1 MCHTENFPRKAF
13 EAAYH
18 AAGIL
23 DQNREYLQFHLQNAD
38 EPTRQALADMQRG
51 MARLE
56 RAMGEVEDLL
66 ALQEASPAR
75 RWMDLRDVL
84 AQADGMRPEIARAL
98 GVTLTIAQP
107 GPETP
112 CTVLGDPDS
121 AEKICFHLLSN
132 ALRASDAGGKV
143 TLALETAPSGFALT
157 VADHGCGLPTEAN
170 WQENRRRFVGGA
182 GAGLQLC
189 RGLCAQLGWTLT
201 LEANFGG
208 GTLARVEIPAAEN
221 AEAALPSRVELHAE
235 GEAQNARLRWLL
247 TRECYL
253 LEGTLEPL

>member
-13 EAAYH
+13 AAAYH
-18 AAGIL
+18 AVGIL

-51 MARLE
+51 TARLE

-66 ALQEASPAR
+66 ALQEAPPAR
-75 RWMDLRDVL
+75 RWMNLRDVL
-84 AQADGMRPEIARAL
+84 AQADGMREAIANAL
-98 GVTLTIAQP
+98 DVTLVIEQP
-107 GPETP
+107 GLETP

-132 ALRASDAGGKV
+132 ALRASDAGGEV
-143 TLALETAPSGFALT
+143 MLALEAAPNGFALT

-201 LEANFGG
+201 LEANPGG
-208 GTLARVEIPAAEN
+208 GTLARVEIPASEN
-221 AEAALPSRVELHAE
+221 AEAALSSRVELHAE
-235 GEAQNARLRWLL
+235 GAAPNARLRWLL

-253 LEGTLEPL
+253 LEGTSEPL

>member
-13 EAAYH
+13 EAVYH

-51 MARLE
+51 AARLE
-56 RAMGEVEDLL
+56 RAMGEVEDLI
-66 ALQEASPAR
+66 ALQETPPAC

-84 AQADGMRPEIARAL
+84 AQADGMREAIANAL
-98 GVTLTIAQP
+98 DVTLIIEQP

-112 CTVLGDPDS
+112 CTALGDPDS

-132 ALRASDAGGKV
+132 ALRASDAGGRV
-143 TLALETAPSGFALT
+143 TLALETTPTGFTLT

-189 RGLCAQLGWTLT
+189 RGLCARLGWTLT
-201 LEANFGG
+201 LKANPGG

-221 AEAALPSRVELHAE
+221 TEAALPSRVELHAE
-235 GEAQNARLRWLL
+235 GAAKNARLRWLL
-247 TRECYL
+247 IRECYL
-253 LEGTLEPL
+253 LEGTSKPL